1 MVIPDL
7 RLISGRCTQ
16 YLSQKIADS
25 YGQELTPVEVMN
37 FSDGEFEPVI
47 TESIRGSYVFCI
59 QSTFA
64 PADNLMELLLLL
76 DAAKRASAGYV
87 VAVMP
92 YFGMARQDRK
102 DKPRVAIGAKL
113 VANMLTAAGAQ
124 RIMTMD
130 LHAQQIQGFF
140 DIPVDHLEAN
150 AIFLPYLKS
159 LGLDDLVFA
168 SPDVGGIKRAR
179 DYSRQLN
186 AELVICD
193 KFRSKA
199 NEIESMRLIGDV
211 KDKNVVLVDDLID
224 TGGTLTSAANLVME
238 NGAKSVRALIT
249 HPVLSG
255 KAYEKIEASA
265 LTELVVCDTIPLR
278 ADQPKNKIKVL
289 SVAPLFARAIR
300 NAHEFKSINSLF
312 INKK

>member
-7 RLISGRCTQ
+7 RLLSGRNTL
-16 YLSQKIADS
+16 YLSQKIAES
-25 YGQELTPVEVMN
+25 YGQDLTPVEVMQ

-47 TESIRGSYVFCI
+47 TESIRGSFVFCI
-59 QSTFA
+59 QTTSA

-76 DAAKRASAGYV
+76 DASKRASAGYV

-92 YFGMARQDRK
+92 YFGLARQDRK

-113 VANMLTAAGAQ
+113 VANMLVAAGAQ

-130 LHAQQIQGFF
+130 LHSPQIQGFF

-150 AIFLPYLKS
+150 AIFIPYLKE
-159 LGLDDLVFA
+159 LALDDLVFA

-179 DYSRQLN
+179 SYARQFD

-193 KFRSKA
+193 KHRAKF

-211 KDKNVVLVDDLID
+211 TGKNVILVDDLID
-224 TGGTLTSAANLVME
+224 TGGTLCAAANLIME
-238 NGAKSVRALIT
+238 KGANSVRAMIT

-265 LTELVVCDTIPLR
+265 LTELVVCDTIPLK
-278 ADQPKNKIKVL
+278 QTSPKIKVL
-289 SVAPLFARAIR
+289 SVASLFARAIR
-300 NAHEFKSINSLF
+300 NAHEYKSINSLF
-312 INKK
+312 IQKK

>member
-16 YLSQKIADS
+16 YLSHKIAES
-25 YGQELTPVEVMN
+25 YGQDLTPVEVMQ

-47 TESIRGSYVFCI
+47 TESIRGSFVFCM

-87 VAVMP
+87 VAVIP

-113 VANMLTAAGAQ
+113 VADMLTAAGAQ
-124 RIMTMD
+124 RVMTMD

-150 AIFLPYLKS
+150 AIFVPYLQK
-159 LGLDDLVFA
+159 LKLEDLVFA

-179 DYSRQLN
+179 DYARQFN

-211 KDKNVVLVDDLID
+211 TGKNVVLVDDLID
-224 TGGTLTSAANLVME
+224 TGGTLTGAANLMME
-238 NGAKSVRALIT
+238 KGAKSVRALIT

-255 KAYEKIEASA
+255 KAYERIEESA
-265 LTELVVCDTIPLR
+265 LTELVVCDTIPTR
-278 ADQPKNKIKVL
+278 RDSPKIKVL

-300 NAHEFKSINSLF
+300 NAHEYKSINSLF